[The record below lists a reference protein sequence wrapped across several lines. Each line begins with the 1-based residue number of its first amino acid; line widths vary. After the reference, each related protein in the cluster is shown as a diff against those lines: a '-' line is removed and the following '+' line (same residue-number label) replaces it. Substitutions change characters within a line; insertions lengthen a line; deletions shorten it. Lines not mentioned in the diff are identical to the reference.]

1 MVRVNYIVFI
11 TLRYD
16 LLEKLKQKKN
26 RKSGSKMQRLKFR
39 NVISKFQSSIWST
52 QNSKNEL
59 MKLRI
64 NLRSTKIRI
73 ETLWKDLDSRFT
85 LIKMR
90 STTERLKSRSSTM
103 SLIAKSILWNSHQCK
118 MKFKSQKCKRERK
131 LLLRKINKLLILKIK
146 MSNFEKKLID

>member
-1 MVRVNYIVFI
+1 LVRVNYIVFI